1 MPASEELAD
10 LFDAYN
16 GIAHDDPAFVAN
28 NTEAITDTEKTARAK
43 FEKMRVTGLVQK
55 SLLLLMERML
65 FMYVLGNICHKVALK
80 KAQLV
85 MLVL

>member
-28 NTEAITDTEKTARAK
+28 NTEAITDTEKTARAR
-43 FEKMRVTGLVQK
+43 FGR
-55 SLLLLMERML
+55 
-65 FMYVLGNICHKVALK
+65 
-80 KAQLV
+80 
-85 MLVL
+85 